1 MPPAALLHSPPAAD
15 GPAGAEAG
23 PQEPVTIASPG
34 PDPEARQTESEA
46 PKPLAWWRRL
56 ATSAEHVPPERL
68 EVGLQS
74 QRSRAIAYALLA
86 FIVGFSLDDLR
97 VLRLPGYL
105 VGVGL
110 AVALWAFG
118 PLHLGR
124 RFAYDRLGL
133 DMPAF
138 EAAAHRSRRLGSLG
152 LLLAILLLAGWLVI
166 FSTGVPPWAR

>member
-1 MPPAALLHSPPAAD
+1 MSPATLLRPPPAAD
-15 GPAGAEAG
+15 GPAGTEAAL
-23 PQEPVTIASPG
+23 QEPVTLASPG
-34 PDPEARQTESEA
+34 PDQEAQQLA
-46 PKPLAWWRRL
+46 PKSPTRAAWWRRL
-56 ATSAEHVPPERL
+56 ATSAEHVPPARL

-152 LLLAILLLAGWLVI
+152 LLLAILILAGWLVI